1 MFGAEQTKVD
11 RASKLGLRFPGA
23 LVAVSLTPQQMSILR
38 RVGNGLGLPAYVF
51 RSQTS
56 VAYMM
61 GVRRVG
67 TLVATSSL
75 VRGGLIGIGHS
86 IQGAPHACQ

>member
-1 MFGAEQTKVD
+1 MFGAEQTKAD
-11 RASKLGLRFPGA
+11 RESKLGLRFPGA
-23 LVAVSLTPQQMSILR
+23 LVAASPTPQQMSILR

-51 RSQTS
+51 RPQTF

-67 TLVATSSL
+67 TLVASSL
-75 VRGGLIGIGHS
+75 VRGGLIGTGHS
-86 IQGAPHACQ
+86 IPGVPHACQ